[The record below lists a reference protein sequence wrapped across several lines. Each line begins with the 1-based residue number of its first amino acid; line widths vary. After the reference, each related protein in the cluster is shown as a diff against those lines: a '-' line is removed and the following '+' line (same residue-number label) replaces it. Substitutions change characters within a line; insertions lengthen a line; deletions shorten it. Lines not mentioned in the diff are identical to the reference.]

1 MHDLVEMFFVVVV
14 ERMEWV
20 VHDRFAVA
28 KRYFVKKVVKKAK
41 APKIDK
47 LKTKIQNQERRLQ
60 QDSSSISNKAYNK
73 DSKEIEE
80 MKRELGKLIQD

>member
-1 MHDLVEMFFVVVV
+1 MGIKKTGVTHIS
-14 ERMEWV
+14 
-20 VHDRFAVA
+20 
-28 KRYFVKKVVKKAK
+28 KFVKKVVKKAK

-80 MKRELGKLIQD
+80 MKRELGKLIKD